1 MISKAV
7 MERRECRRLVR
18 AEVLWRS
25 RWKKDS
31 RLGGVGVG
39 VGVGVTVLGE
49 EVEMEA
55 ALSEEEEDG

>member
-39 VGVGVTVLGE
+39 VGVTVLGE